1 MTRRH
6 NGRRGNVIL
15 EAALVLPILL
25 LLAFGTI
32 EFGYYF
38 YVKNN
43 VQGAAREGA
52 RASIAAGA
60 TNADVNAAV
69 ATAMTNSGLSQSGY
83 TVTTEPANVFTAAP
97 GTQIRVT
104 VQCNWGTVGGG
115 ARPMNLM
122 SANKPVRG
130 TATMRKES

>member
-1 MTRRH
+1 MTPRK
-6 NGRRGNVIL
+6 GNVIL

-43 VQGAAREGA
+43 VQGAAREGV
-52 RASIAAGA
+52 RASIAPGA

-69 ATAMTNSGLSQSGY
+69 AASMTTSGLSQSGY
-83 TVTTEPANVFTAAP
+83 TVTTVPADVSTATP
-97 GTQIRVT
+97 GASIRVT
-104 VQCNWGTVGGG
+104 VQCAWGVVGGG
-115 ARPMNLM
+115 ARPMRLM
-122 SANKPVRG
+122 SANKSVRG
-130 TATMRKES
+130 NASMRKES

>member
-1 MTRRH
+1 MTRRK
-6 NGRRGNVIL
+6 GNVIL

-43 VQGAAREGA
+43 VQGAAREGV
-52 RASIAAGA
+52 RASIAPGA

-69 ATAMTNSGLSQSGY
+69 AASMTTSGLSQSGY
-83 TVTTEPANVFTAAP
+83 TVTTVPADVSTATP
-97 GTQIRVT
+97 GASIRVT
-104 VQCNWGTVGGG
+104 VQCAWGVVGGG
-115 ARPMNLM
+115 ARPMRLM
-122 SANKPVRG
+122 SANKSVRG
-130 TATMRKES
+130 NASMRKES